1 MGALLDPGRFGCA
14 KFCWEQRKLGGC
26 IVDSGQW
33 LQDKS
38 LHKAAAVEINSTTNV
53 QYWLNENEQLVGVC
67 VNFELADDVHYELNT
82 ENWFRFLREVLFIAP
97 SSNCVVPFRDFLN
110 TAAPQVDF
118 GMVLDAKR
126 IE

>member
-1 MGALLDPGRFGCA
+1 MCIATNGC
-14 KFCWEQRKLGGC
+14 KTNRYIKQ
-26 IVDSGQW
+26 
-33 LQDKS
+33 LQLKS
-38 LHKAAAVEINSTTNV
+38 IRQPNV

-110 TAAPQVDF
+110 TAAPQVGF
-118 GMVLDAKR
+118 GMVLNAKR